1 MSVATAVGY
10 KAYDKGNS
18 MCKFLI
24 ITLVMINVACSSNT
38 ERDFVYSEPKF
49 REVYAAQLHHL
60 NDELMMR
67 MTDHFMMCD
76 SVIIFPAKNADNNN
90 VFQLLS
96 ADNGRLITS
105 FAYLGRSA
113 EELSNYML
121 MSVDTKRGL
130 LFAMD
135 NSNRHITIDLNRVLN
150 NEKQYVVASGR
161 YKGDFPTSRAIHWRN
176 GQLLQMGGYPTDR
189 FFVTDEKCDTLLRYN
204 VLPSLTATIDQDEM
218 LHKHYFVYNSHYAV
232 RPDGRKIA
240 NVTTNGMLLEI
251 LDVKDKGISHAEIK
265 YFYEPKLENSN
276 MGKSDCVFGASHIC
290 ATDDYIYVLYYD
302 ATIEELSNAKP
313 KIGVFDWRGN
323 EKRCYELNDMV
334 ATFAISA
341 DDKRA
346 YCLGYS
352 SNGEEYLG
360 YFNL

>member
-1 MSVATAVGY
+1 M
-10 KAYDKGNS
+10 KRLLI
-18 MCKFLI
+18 FLAI
-24 ITLVMINVACSSNT
+24 VLCVACSSK
-38 ERDFVYSEPKF
+38 SEPDLGYRAPKF
-49 REVYAAQLHHL
+49 RNVQAAQLHHL
-60 NDELMMR
+60 NDGLMMR

-121 MSVDTKRGL
+121 MSVDAKGGML
-130 LFAMD
+130 YAMD

-161 YKGDFPTSRAIHWRN
+161 YKGDFPTSSAIHWRN

-189 FFVTDEKCDTLLRYN
+189 FFVTDERCDTILRYN
-204 VLPSLTATIDQDEM
+204 VLPSLTATIDQDER
-218 LHKHYFVYNSHYAV
+218 LHKRYFVYNSHYAV

-251 LDVKDKGISHAEIK
+251 LDVKDKGISHAEIR
-265 YFYEPKLENSN
+265 YFYEPKLENERKY
-276 MGKSDCVFGASHIC
+276 GKA
-290 ATDDYIYVLYYD
+290 
-302 ATIEELSNAKP
+302 
-313 KIGVFDWRGN
+313 
-323 EKRCYELNDMV
+323 
-334 ATFAISA
+334 
-341 DDKRA
+341 
-346 YCLGYS
+346 
-352 SNGEEYLG
+352 
-360 YFNL
+360 

>member
-1 MSVATAVGY
+1 
-10 KAYDKGNS
+10 
-18 MCKFLI
+18 
-24 ITLVMINVACSSNT
+24 
-38 ERDFVYSEPKF
+38 
-49 REVYAAQLHHL
+49 
-60 NDELMMR
+60 
-67 MTDHFMMCD
+67 
-76 SVIIFPAKNADNNN
+76 
-90 VFQLLS
+90 
-96 ADNGRLITS
+96 
-105 FAYLGRSA
+105 
-113 EELSNYML
+113 ML
-121 MSVDTKRGL
+121 MSVDAKRGL

-150 NEKQYVVASGR
+150 NEKQYVVANGR

-251 LDVKDKGISHAEIK
+251 LDVKDMGISHAEIK

-302 ATIEELSNAKP
+302 TTIEELANAKP